1 MEEFLMEMACTFP
14 KALVQLEDKDFSSGH
29 AFSFLSRFHARL
41 PLIDDA
47 IQGAG
52 AVVLAVGFPSLT
64 PKDHRFL
71 FYGAGCGGVGVAKQ
85 VLVFF
90 TLNKL
95 STEEVRSRI

>member
-14 KALVQLEDKDFSSGH
+14 KALVQLEDKVPLSGTFNH
-29 AFSFLSRFHARL
+29 SRL

-90 TLNKL
+90 TLNKA
-95 STEEVRSRI
+95 